1 MKQTAVEWLI
11 EQIKKEH
18 PFWTSIFEQ
27 AKEMEKEQIIDA
39 FDEGKSDG
47 YKTAREWDEMVIFSN
62 SDHYYNE
69 TYGSKGSDELSKV
82 AENTS
87 FDTSSPTEISDEE
100 FDALLK
106 QVIEVQNLAMY
117 SDISEDYRQGYLD
130 GIKWLYSKLKQ
141 K

>member
-11 EQIKKEH
+11 KE
-18 PFWTSIFEQ
+18 FNLENYTATCQF
-27 AKEMEKEQIIDA
+27 ALEKERRQMA
-39 FDEGKSDG
+39 TNCKQ
-47 YKTAREWDEMVIFSN
+47 
-62 SDHYYNE
+62 
-69 TYGSKGSDELSKV
+69 L
-82 AENTS
+82 
-87 FDTSSPTEISDEE
+87 ISDEE